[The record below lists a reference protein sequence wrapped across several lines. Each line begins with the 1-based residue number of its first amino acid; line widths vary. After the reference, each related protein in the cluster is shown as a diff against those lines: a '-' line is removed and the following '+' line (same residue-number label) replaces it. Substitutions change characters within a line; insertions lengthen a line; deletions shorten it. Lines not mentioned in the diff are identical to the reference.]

1 MKLDSFVFKR
11 QLLFS
16 VNKSLKLKSINSC
29 KKVFKVKPIVWV
41 LVLLF
46 LSFSVNAQS
55 NSIIENKPSETQE
68 MTTSLLIELE
78 RRVEL
83 YMNFLNSSNNQN
95 LTVNQ
100 KESYVV
106 KLEKQKEDII
116 SFIAH
121 SLEDRCTSEN
131 RLAEIVTIVKP
142 FDSKLAAKFEILN
155 RENQQNLR

>member
-41 LVLLF
+41 LALLF

-55 NSIIENKPSETQE
+55 NSTIENKPSETQE

-83 YMNFLNSSNNQN
+83 YILNSSNNQN

>member
-1 MKLDSFVFKR
+1 M
-11 QLLFS
+11 
-16 VNKSLKLKSINSC
+16 
-29 KKVFKVKPIVWV
+29 KPIVWV
-41 LVLLF
+41 LALLF

-131 RLAEIVTIVKP
+131 RLA
-142 FDSKLAAKFEILN
+142 
-155 RENQQNLR
+155 

>member
-55 NSIIENKPSETQE
+55 NSTIENKPSETQE

>member
-11 QLLFS
+11 QSLFS

-55 NSIIENKPSETQE
+55 NSTIENKPSETQE

>member
-100 KESYVV
+100 KEGYVF

>member
-55 NSIIENKPSETQE
+55 NSTIENKPSETQE
-68 MTTSLLIELE
+68 MTKSLLIELE

>member
-16 VNKSLKLKSINSC
+16 VNKSLKLKSIDSC

>member
-11 QLLFS
+11 QSLFS
-16 VNKSLKLKSINSC
+16 VNRSLKLKSINC
-29 KKVFKVKPIVWV
+29 RKKVFKMKPIVWV
-41 LVLLF
+41 LALLF

-55 NSIIENKPSETQE
+55 TSIIENKSSETQE

-83 YMNFLNSSNNQN
+83 FMNELNSSNIQN

-121 SLEDRCTSEN
+121 SLEDRCTVEN
-131 RLAEIVTIVKP
+131 RLTEIVTIVKS

-155 RENQQNLR
+155 RENQQDLR

>member
-11 QLLFS
+11 QSLFS

-55 NSIIENKPSETQE
+55 TSIIENKSSETQE

>member
-83 YMNFLNSSNNQN
+83 YMNFLNSSYNQN
-95 LTVNQ
+95 LTVNH
-100 KESYVV
+100 KEGYVF

>member
-16 VNKSLKLKSINSC
+16 VNKSLKLKSIDSC

-100 KESYVV
+100 KENYVV

-131 RLAEIVTIVKP
+131 RLAEIVSIVKP

>member
-11 QLLFS
+11 QSLFS
-16 VNKSLKLKSINSC
+16 VNKSLKLKSINSG

-41 LVLLF
+41 LALLF

-55 NSIIENKPSETQE
+55 TSIIENKSSETQE

-142 FDSKLAAKFEILN
+142 FDLKLATKFEILN
-155 RENQQNLR
+155 RENQQDLR

>member
-1 MKLDSFVFKR
+1 MKLDGFVKNN
-11 QLLFS
+11 QSL
-16 VNKSLKLKSINSC
+16 VKEDNSLKLKSFHVMNKIANLKS
-29 KKVFKVKPIVWV
+29 
-41 LVLLF
+41 LLGVLLLVF
-46 LSFSVNAQS
+46 VGFSVNAQS
-55 NSIIENKPSETQE
+55 TSIIENKSSETQE

-83 YMNFLNSSNNQN
+83 FMNEQNSSKNQN
-95 LTVNQ
+95 LTDNQ

-131 RLAEIVTIVKP
+131 RLNEIVTIVKP
-142 FDSKLAAKFEILN
+142 FDSKLATKFEILN

>member
-11 QLLFS
+11 QSLFS

-55 NSIIENKPSETQE
+55 NSTIENKPSETQE
-68 MTTSLLIELE
+68 MTKSLLIELE

>member
-16 VNKSLKLKSINSC
+16 VNKSLKLKSIDSC

-78 RRVEL
+78 RMVEL

-100 KESYVV
+100 KEGYVF

>member
-11 QLLFS
+11 QSLFS
-16 VNKSLKLKSINSC
+16 VNKSLKLKSINC
-29 KKVFKVKPIVWV
+29 KKKVFKVKSIVWV

-78 RRVEL
+78 RKVEL
-83 YMNFLNSSNNQN
+83 YINFLNSSNNQN

-100 KESYVV
+100 KESNVV

>member
-100 KESYVV
+100 KEGYVF

-121 SLEDRCTSEN
+121 SLEDRCTSGN